1 MKKELSKEQMEMIRN
16 LAAMPDEEIDL
27 SDSPEVQDW
36 SGSVVGKF
44 YRPMKE
50 RVTIRLDADVL
61 DWLKG
66 HGRGY
71 QTRINRALREY
82 VHGRAGRAPRS
93 GAKRHPGRQAGRV

>member
-61 DWLKG
+61 SWLKKNG
-66 HGRGY
+66 KGY
-71 QTRINRALREY
+71 QSRINKLLRSAMEHQ
-82 VHGRAGRAPRS
+82 VDEPHRRAGS
-93 GAKRHPGRQAGRV
+93 H